1 MKRHYL
7 KGIFAAQLGILA
19 LAGCSQEEITNTS
32 DTGTSPEPAPLTVTV
47 VQKDGKSSRV
57 AFDDENGKYMSA
69 DGLLAVK
76 KMTWEAGDTIW
87 AYSPDWTNGKATGG
101 YTTLVIDKYDEYTEN
116 ATFRAVNLNK
126 YAAGKPLY
134 IYYHGGETKESYGA
148 GQQEVV
154 LRPTRKPEYPETQF
168 AMGAGLKSLKRN
180 ALYLTM
186 GYVAEAPAD
195 GNITCTL
202 EGRSPLLC
210 FILPFGKGL
219 PADAARALDGKI
231 TYEVKVAAL
240 RNNKLGFPTRY
251 SMKFDTAGGQLSATW
266 EKGTDATY
274 GDPLQYTITNVGLAG
289 GRSDESLLAGN
300 GRVYLTLPA
309 IEYTGLRME
318 VTMTVKDADAALVAK
333 YFPGLDVANGVT
345 FKWLASS
352 DAKQEL
358 EFDPN
363 NEGKHKANMVYT
375 AGKTGEVMIFGSD
388 GVYQSPGNGWTIID
402 ESTIN

>member
-7 KGIFAAQLGILA
+7 KGIFAAQLAILA
-19 LAGCSQEEITNTS
+19 LTGCSQEEITN
-32 DTGTSPEPAPLTVTV
+32 GTDNGASAGPAPLTVTV
-47 VQKDGKSSRV
+47 LQKDGKSSRV
-57 AFDDENGKYMSA
+57 AFDDENGQYMSA

-76 KMTWEAGDTIW
+76 KMTWEAGDTLW
-87 AYSPDWTNGKATGG
+87 AYSPDWTNGNTTGG
-101 YTTLVIDKYDEYTEN
+101 YTALVIDKYDQYTEN

-148 GQQEVV
+148 GHQEVI

-195 GNITCTL
+195 GKITCTL
-202 EGRSPLLC
+202 DGRSPLLC

-240 RNNKLGFPTRY
+240 RNNKLGFPPRY
-251 SMKFDTAGGQLSATW
+251 SIKLDTAGGQLSATW
-266 EKGTDATY
+266 ERGLDGTY
-274 GDPLQYTITNVGLAG
+274 GDPLKYTITNVGLAE

-309 IEYTGLRME
+309 IKYTGLRME

-345 FKWLASS
+345 FTWPS
-352 DAKQEL
+352 DTTKGLEL
-358 EFDPN
+358 TFDPN
-363 NEGKHKANMVYT
+363 NKDGLKANMVYT
-375 AGKTGEVMIFGSD
+375 AGKTGEVMTFGSD
-388 GVYQSPGNGWTIID
+388 GVYRSPGNGWTIID